1 MSNLSEVLS
10 QAAINPD
17 FPTDNPDSA
26 IAIIDSLEL
35 IGFSPD
41 SALLF
46 VVFAEKAPLSSSLM
60 RTHTVVLKTSD
71 GGNNWRLTLD
81 ATQGSLVKEEIF
93 FLNETQ
99 GWFVTQ
105 WQVEATFPT
114 LYSTTDFGETWQESS
129 SIHEAITAKG
139 GVASFTEAQGLRF
152 KSEQEG
158 IVIGKTFNV
167 EGENIQLFLKTN
179 DGGQTWQEINNI
191 PAEYFTWNSIHSQ
204 VFDFSHTWQIT
215 TTVAGI
221 LISKSVD
228 LLATIYPAAI
238 SNG

>member
-1 MSNLSEVLS
+1 
-10 QAAINPD
+10 
-17 FPTDNPDSA
+17 
-26 IAIIDSLEL
+26 
-35 IGFSPD
+35 
-41 SALLF
+41 
-46 VVFAEKAPLSSSLM
+46 M

-99 GWFVTQ
+99 GWFITQ
-105 WQVEATFPT
+105 WQVAGTFPT
-114 LYSTTDFGETWQESS
+114 LYQTNDFGETWQEFST
-129 SIHEAITAKG
+129 IHDSITAKG